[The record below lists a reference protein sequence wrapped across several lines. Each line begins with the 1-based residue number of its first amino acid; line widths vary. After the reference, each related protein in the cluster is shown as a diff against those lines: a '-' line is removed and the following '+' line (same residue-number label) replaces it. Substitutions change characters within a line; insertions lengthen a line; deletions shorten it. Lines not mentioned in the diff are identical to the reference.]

1 MTSHAHNL
9 RVCLFTLL
17 DQCARGRSQGAGCRC
32 SFRSCQLPS
41 STAPAALP
49 QAAQRGPASPEAHQ
63 WRVLA
68 SCLLRESS
76 EKQGSTVPSSSVPLG
91 RRESRVFLMFEVVIV
106 SFCEPFLHGL
116 FPLHLVWGHPRLT
129 VFEVTG
135 NPRGTESALR
145 GCCKCFPTFSA
156 VAFCP
161 VFCAMGK
168 SLYLYGVKFIS
179 PFSYRLWIL
188 SHRPTFPTLANKK
201 FTVWCHF

>member
-1 MTSHAHNL
+1 MLTTSGCVFSRCWTSAPGADRREPDAGVASGLASFPPAL
-9 RVCLFTLL
+9 RPLRSHKRH
-17 DQCARGRSQGAGCRC
+17 RGG
-32 SFRSCQLPS
+32 L
-41 STAPAALP
+41 LP
-49 QAAQRGPASPEAHQ
+49 QRLTNGAFSLHVCFGNPVRNRARLSLPPASLWVGASLESF
-63 WRVLA
+63 
-68 SCLLRESS
+68 SCLKSLLYLSVNHF
-76 EKQGSTVPSSSVPLG
+76 STVSSHFTWFG
-91 RRESRVFLMFEVVIV
+91 A
-106 SFCEPFLHGL
+106 
-116 FPLHLVWGHPRLT
+116 HPRLT
-129 VFEVTG
+129 VFKVTG